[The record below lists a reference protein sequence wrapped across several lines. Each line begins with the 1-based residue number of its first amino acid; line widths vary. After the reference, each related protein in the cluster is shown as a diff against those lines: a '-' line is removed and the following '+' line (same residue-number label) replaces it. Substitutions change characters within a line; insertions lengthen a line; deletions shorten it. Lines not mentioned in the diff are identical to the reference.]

1 MTFQEGRP
9 ATLPED
15 FAAQVK
21 PGSGLAITALV
32 LGVVALLLAALPFV
46 SLIALLLGTAAVV
59 LGIVALA
66 RRTAGKGMAITGIV
80 TGSVGLL
87 IAIVVSFM
95 SVITLVLLGSTAGQ
109 AASNSDRRMVEE
121 TWVNIA
127 PKRYAIRIVVA
138 SDIPV
143 TVRYQAG
150 EGAQSAEADGTWYQD
165 FPDSVLALASV
176 NVIPQDFSVVGSFSC
191 EIFVDGVS
199 VAKESGSNFVSC
211 VSLPDLGK

>member
-59 LGIVALA
+59 LGIVALV
-66 RRTAGKGMAITGIV
+66 RRTAG
-80 TGSVGLL
+80 
-87 IAIVVSFM
+87 
-95 SVITLVLLGSTAGQ
+95 Q
-109 AASNSDRRMVEE
+109 AVSNSDRRMAEE

-150 EGAQSAEADGTWYQD
+150 EGAQSAEADGAWYQD